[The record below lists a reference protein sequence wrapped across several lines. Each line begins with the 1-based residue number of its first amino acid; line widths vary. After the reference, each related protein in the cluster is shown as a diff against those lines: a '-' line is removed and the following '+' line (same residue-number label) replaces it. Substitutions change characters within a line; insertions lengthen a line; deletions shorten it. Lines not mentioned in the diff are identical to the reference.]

1 MSSLDQDRLPAEG
14 SETVPGPVPTTRT
27 ARPAARRKPA
37 AAVAEAAPVPA
48 QRQVR
53 TRTTART
60 TAASTAASAGRSAA
74 APKAAALART
84 ARSTAVK
91 AAAVAVTG
99 ARSASA
105 KAATTKAATVK
116 AAAAA
121 KAAASA
127 TIATRRSA
135 RTAAKATPAATTAP
149 AKATPAKPTRAA
161 KATSAEKTAPAQ
173 APVAKAAP
181 AAKAG
186 PRHAAAPAESAKAAP
201 VRRPVPHPRDV
212 VRAPGSAQIA
222 AEAVPPATDPESVVA
237 AIAVRGVGPVR
248 RVLSSSRRRPTL
260 YLAAALVAATSFGT
274 VTAGGLQAVAATPAG
289 HSVSIAHE
297 LGVDRQSAAVTPADA
312 QHLQQLAASRNER
325 SADEAAAAQTQA
337 AADAQAAE
345 AARPKAVLPVAGARL
360 TSPFGMRWGVLH
372 AGIDLAAPLGT
383 PEYAAMD
390 GVVLRA
396 GPASGFGLAVYI
408 QHANGD
414 VTVYGHMEK
423 ILVTEG
429 QVVRAGETIALLGAN
444 GQATGPH
451 LHFEVHVGGMLGP
464 KIDPIPW
471 LRARGVTI

>member
-1 MSSLDQDRLPAEG
+1 MSSLDQDRLLAEG
-14 SETVPGPVPTTRT
+14 SEPVPGPASTARAAAPAGPRT
-27 ARPAARRKPA
+27 AA
-37 AAVAEAAPVPA
+37 AATPETALVPP

-53 TRTTART
+53 SRST
-60 TAASTAASAGRSAA
+60 TAAAAPGAMRPTASA
-74 APKAAALART
+74 KAGASART

-105 KAATTKAATVK
+105 KAATTKAATIKV
-116 AAAAA
+116 AAAA
-121 KAAASA
+121 KAVAS
-127 TIATRRSA
+127 TTVGTRRA
-135 RTAAKATPAATTAP
+135 GRTASKTAVAKAVPAKAAPGKAPPGKKAAVKTAVATTAP
-149 AKATPAKPTRAA
+149 ART
-161 KATSAEKTAPAQ
+161 
-173 APVAKAAP
+173 
-181 AAKAG
+181 
-186 PRHAAAPAESAKAAP
+186 AAA
-201 VRRPVPHPRDV
+201 RRPTPYPRDV
-212 VRAPGSAQIA
+212 VPAAVKPPAVVDLPAAVLPPAPGAEVESA
-222 AEAVPPATDPESVVA
+222 AVV
-237 AIAVRGVGPVR
+237 VRGFAAAR
-248 RVLSSSRRRPTL
+248 RLLPSPRRRPAL
-260 YLAAALVAATSFGT
+260 YLAAALVAATSVGT
-274 VTAGGLQAVAATPAG
+274 VAAGGPQAVAATSAG

-297 LGVDRQSAAVTPADA
+297 LGIDRRPDAVTPADA
-312 QHLQQLAASRNER
+312 QHLRLLAASRNER
-325 SADEAAAAQTQA
+325 GAEELAAARVQA
-337 AADAQAAE
+337 AADQRAIE
-345 AARPKAVLPVAGARL
+345 AARPKAVLPVTGARL

-429 QVVRAGETIALLGAN
+429 QVVRAGQTIALLGEN

-471 LRARGVTI
+471 LRARGVAI